1 VKLYRTSSGNF
12 VESGGRHFR
21 VPESNWDALVAHENL
36 GAYLASVVATGKP
49 ATDFQSARLEAP
61 IGSQEVWAAGVT
73 YFRSRS
79 ARMAE
84 SKDAGGGDFYDRVY
98 SAERPELFFKA
109 TPSRVAGPRSNVR
122 IRSDAKWSV
131 PEPELTLLINPRGQI
146 IGYTVGNDMSSRDI
160 EGENPLYLPQAKVYD
175 RSCALGPCILVST
188 DPLPPTTPIGIE
200 ILRGGSAVFS
210 GATTLA
216 ELKRK
221 PADLAAFLFREN
233 NFPSGAFLMTGTGI
247 VPPDEFT
254 LAPADKIRITIDPIG
269 TLENDVVQGRF
280 A

>member
-1 VKLYRTSSGNF
+1 VKLYRTRNGNL
-12 VESGGRHFR
+12 VEKDGKHFR
-21 VPESNWDALVAHENL
+21 VPEANWDTLVAHENL
-36 GAYLASVVATGKP
+36 GAYLASVASDRDTALQFRPQV
-49 ATDFQSARLEAP
+49 EAP
-61 IGSQEVWAAGVT
+61 IGNQEVWAAGVT
-73 YFRSRS
+73 YYRSRS

-98 SAERPELFFKA
+98 TADRPELFFKA
-109 TPSRVAGPRSNVR
+109 TASRVAGPGSHVR

-175 RSCALGPCILVST
+175 RSCALGPCILVSS
-188 DPLPPTTPIGIE
+188 DPLPLTTPIRIE
-200 ILRGGSAVFS
+200 ILRGGSPVFS

-221 PADLAAFLFREN
+221 PADLAAYLFREN
-233 NFPSGAFLMTGTGI
+233 TFPYGAFLMTGTGI

-254 LAPADKIRITIDPIG
+254 LAPGDKVRITIDPIG
-269 TLENDVVQGRF
+269 TLENDVVQGRLS
-280 A
+280 